1 MSLYKEIKK
10 FDSYFNSVRIH
21 EGLLIVDV
29 ILPAGWEDKKILTT
43 KQSNVQ
49 IKLGDANEKQK
60 IVSFFSTFDAEG
72 VNELTETIQSIIKW
86 NKDLEEKNQ
95 LLNLKI
101 LELKKMFSENDV
113 NSLRKLDFSF
123 NKLDFEINGQE
134 QLSKLVP
141 EGVNQG
147 QKGDN

>member
-1 MSLYKEIKK
+1 M
-10 FDSYFNSVRIH
+10 
-21 EGLLIVDV
+21 
-29 ILPAGWEDKKILTT
+29 
-43 KQSNVQ
+43 
-49 IKLGDANEKQK
+49 GDANDKQK
-60 IVSFFSTFDAEG
+60 IVSFFSTFDADG
-72 VNELTETIQSIIKW
+72 VNELTEAIQNVIKW

-123 NKLDFEINGQE
+123 NKLDLEINGQE

-147 QKGDN
+147 QKGSN

>member
-1 MSLYKEIKK
+1 MSEVKIDDNMKK
-10 FDSYFNSVRIH
+10 MPGF
-21 EGLLIVDV
+21 
-29 ILPAGWEDKKILTT
+29 
-43 KQSNVQ
+43 
-49 IKLGDANEKQK
+49 LGDLAGPLTALAAGG
-60 IVSFFSTFDAEG
+60 IVAQLGGGGLRKLADG
-72 VNELTETIQSIIKW
+72 VNELTEVIQSVIKW
-86 NKDLEEKNQ
+86 NKDLEEKNH

-123 NKLDFEINGQE
+123 NKLDLEINGQE

-147 QKGDN
+147 QKGSN

>member
-1 MSLYKEIKK
+1 
-10 FDSYFNSVRIH
+10 
-21 EGLLIVDV
+21 
-29 ILPAGWEDKKILTT
+29 
-43 KQSNVQ
+43 
-49 IKLGDANEKQK
+49 
-60 IVSFFSTFDAEG
+60 
-72 VNELTETIQSIIKW
+72 
-86 NKDLEEKNQ
+86 
-95 LLNLKI
+95 
-101 LELKKMFSENDV
+101 MFSENDV

>member
-86 NKDLEEKNQ
+86 NKDLEEKNH